1 MLTEVRTE
9 VDLLNYRIKKAS
21 RGESQLRGLALCMPR
36 GELRDS
42 LDVFGLAEKGLAPVT
57 CASQL
62 QFPRFVSSTS
72 LSLLVCKHTL
82 LVNLFFW
89 VHGMI

>member
-36 GELRDS
+36 GELRDF
-42 LDVFGLAEKGLAPVT
+42 LDVFGLAE
-57 CASQL
+57 
-62 QFPRFVSSTS
+62 
-72 LSLLVCKHTL
+72 
-82 LVNLFFW
+82 
-89 VHGMI
+89 